1 METFLIFRYIVL
13 SIEVIALVMMEGV
26 LIYIA
31 FEDFWVGISLEIKS
45 SRQRRKKLKKLKQE
59 EERLYRQKYKKEAN
73 S

>member
-1 METFLIFRYIVL
+1 METFLIFRYIIL
-13 SIEVIALVMMEGV
+13 GIEIIALVMMEGV